1 MRIAIGTAR
10 DLAFSHVSRKL
21 VHGNLNSSNILFSQ
35 NLDLDPIIFQNSST
49 QDNHLEGY
57 QAPEL
62 LETQQP
68 TFQSDVYSFG
78 VLLLELLTGK
88 APNQE
93 SLSEE
98 RKDLPHWVQS
108 VVREEWTTEV
118 FDEEL
123 LRYRNNEEEMVQ
135 LLTIAMKCVFVLPD
149 QRPTMQEV
157 VRMIEAINHNH
168 SQIDEGL
175 SQSSKRS
182 DGYMPRHQST
192 TTSRSDPSYFLTN
205 KGKVLLKAEKWG
217 SRWVGGS
224 S

>member
-1 MRIAIGTAR
+1 MRIVIGTAR
-10 DLAFSHVSRKL
+10 DLAFLHVSRKL
-21 VHGNLNSSNILFSQ
+21 VHGNLKSSNILLSQ
-35 NLDLDPIIFQNSST
+35 NLDPIFENSST
-49 QDNHLEGY
+49 TQANHLAGY

-93 SLSEE
+93 SLSGE

-108 VVREEWTTEV
+108 VVREDWTTEV

-123 LRYRNNEEEMVQ
+123 MRYRNNEEEMVK
-135 LLTIAMKCVFVLPD
+135 LLKIAMKCVFVLPD

-157 VRMIEAINHNH
+157 VHMVEAINH
-168 SQIDEGL
+168 SEIDEGL
-175 SQSSKRS
+175 SQLSGDPSMRS
-182 DGYMPRHQST
+182 HGYMPRHESAS
-192 TTSRSDPSYFLTN
+192 TSRSDPSYFLTN

-224 S
+224 H